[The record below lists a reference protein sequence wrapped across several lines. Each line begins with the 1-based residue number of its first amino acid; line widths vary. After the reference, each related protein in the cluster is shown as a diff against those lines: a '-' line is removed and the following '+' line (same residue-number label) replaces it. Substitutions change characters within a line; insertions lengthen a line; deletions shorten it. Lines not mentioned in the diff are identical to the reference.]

1 MGGGSTIAQPSGQV
15 RRTPVEGPPS
25 LRARTEELVSSPK
38 HRWRGDR
45 DGPCR
50 VPPVPATHKL
60 PE

>member
-1 MGGGSTIAQPSGQV
+1 M
-15 RRTPVEGPPS
+15 EGPPS

-38 HRWRGDR
+38 HRWRGDQ